1 MEWILGQ
8 LHLQCWRSGCGNSN
22 CGSRRPSC
30 HRCLQCRPGRQTST
44 SLKIRT
50 KMRYRKYLI
59 NVWSTLR
66 SAVRSDLKSDVGFR
80 ICCGWNDIQFEL
92 RCQWRRALPEMLAHL
107 KMSSSDPV
115 ESVEEITDNAL
126 QHFFKNISNVS
137 MMIVS
142 MVNDDWYL
150 MCREPVWPH
159 VQPFSWPRRLE
170 KSKQNL
176 ICNSTWS
183 TDRNQLW

>member
-1 MEWILGQ
+1 
-8 LHLQCWRSGCGNSN
+8 
-22 CGSRRPSC
+22 
-30 HRCLQCRPGRQTST
+30 
-44 SLKIRT
+44 
-50 KMRYRKYLI
+50 
-59 NVWSTLR
+59 
-66 SAVRSDLKSDVGFR
+66 
-80 ICCGWNDIQFEL
+80 
-92 RCQWRRALPEMLAHL
+92 MLAHL

-159 VQPFSWPRRLE
+159 VQPFS
-170 KSKQNL
+170 
-176 ICNSTWS
+176 
-183 TDRNQLW
+183 